1 MYNVHLARTVGN
13 TMYKL
18 QENLRNKCTSLET
31 KCTNVKGNLEKNVQ
45 IQSKIWEQCK
55 KVKERY
61 VQIQGKFEK
70 QSTN

>member
-1 MYNVHLARTVGN
+1 
-13 TMYKL
+13 MYKFG
-18 QENLRNKCTSLET
+18 NKMY
-31 KCTNVKGNLEKNVQ
+31 KCKRKFGENVQ